1 MTTIQTFFRENVI
14 PSRCDSFING
24 LTLKDLKS
32 KMSHFFNQKKS
43 DEIKFDTYVVYY
55 CGNVKDSEQLD
66 TGRYSLISNGHFHN
80 FLRVL

>member
-55 CGNVKDSEQLD
+55 CGNVKDSGNWTLAGTVSFQMVIF
-66 TGRYSLISNGHFHN
+66 TIF
-80 FLRVL
+80 